1 MYIFCGINEDFSGE
15 NNMNE
20 GVNENLSSYIKV
32 IRRTVIGNS
41 FLLQYFLKMVVVYML
56 ANNVTTWVAVS
67 IPVVLE
73 FSKMLSRGFKRFIN
87 IAINTNYKKYHLTYL
102 LSVSLIFFIIAQS
115 HNIIIIYLFTI
126 LLGFL
131 SGINDSCVTRI
142 DTSNKKYESYCL
154 IEEERSSVIGA
165 TIGLI
170 VSQVLYDLNPLI
182 YIIGFIVLGIGIFIL
197 NMNIPNIESKDDC
210 MENDNDRPL
219 SKEEKKNIYIVTILY
234 GIEMGAWCMG
244 LSAFSELVPL
254 ISIRVGYLNAINTIV
269 EIVALFLINAKIINR
284 FKSSGRLLFWETICA
299 LCDICYLFIIA
310 IFPNEV
316 SIAIIM
322 FLGGISATI
331 GDPIWGAIISSYS
344 ENDRRKYTLINN
356 IYFFVR
362 AITSFI
368 SIFVCRY
375 FIIKGIESFKYL
387 AIVLLIFVIVI
398 YLIANKVNKKI
409 FGRYI

>member
-1 MYIFCGINEDFSGE
+1 
-15 NNMNE
+15 MNI
-20 GVNENLSSYIKV
+20 GVNENLNSYIKV

-56 ANNVTTWVAVS
+56 ANNVTAWVAVS

-73 FSKMLSRGFKRFIN
+73 FSKMLSRGFKKLIN

-102 LSVSLIFFIIAQS
+102 LVISLIFLIISQS

-170 VSQVLYDLNPLI
+170 ISQILYDLNPLI
-182 YIIGFIVLGIGIFIL
+182 YILGFIVLGIGIFIL

-210 MENDNDRPL
+210 MENDKDKPL
-219 SKEEKKNIYIVTILY
+219 SKKEKKKIYIITILY

-244 LSAFSELVPL
+244 LSAFNELVPL
-254 ISIRVGYLNAINTIV
+254 ISTRVGYLNAINTIV
-269 EIVALFLINAKIINR
+269 EIIALFIINAKIINK
-284 FKSSGRLLFWETICA
+284 FKSSGKLLFWETICA
-299 LCDICYLFIIA
+299 LCDICYLLVIA
-310 IFPNEV
+310 IFPNGI
-316 SIAIIM
+316 SIAIVM

-331 GDPIWGAIISSYS
+331 GDHIWGAIISSYS

-356 IYFFVR
+356 IYFVVR

-387 AIVLLIFVIVI
+387 AVELLIFVAII

-409 FGRYI
+409 FGRGI